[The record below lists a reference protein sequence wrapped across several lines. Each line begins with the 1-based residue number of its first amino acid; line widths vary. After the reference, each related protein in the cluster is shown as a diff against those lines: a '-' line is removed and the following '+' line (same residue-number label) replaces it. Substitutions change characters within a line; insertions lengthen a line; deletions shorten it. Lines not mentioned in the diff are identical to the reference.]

1 MVGVFGARVSGV
13 EDCGGSGAA
22 ATAADDDIES
32 AFLGVAE
39 VVISAAVV
47 WADNFF
53 SISASDTVAAFAEI
67 VGVVDTSVSTSAIA
81 SSVEAKPVD
90 GDNTGVVV
98 DVFVVVIAV
107 VAAIIAFTGN
117 SAVVLDDILIDVA
130 LAFAIGRTA
139 FVCA

>member
-1 MVGVFGARVSGV
+1 M
-13 EDCGGSGAA
+13 
-22 ATAADDDIES
+22 
-32 AFLGVAE
+32 L
-39 VVISAAVV
+39 
-47 WADNFF
+47 
-53 SISASDTVAAFAEI
+53 
-67 VGVVDTSVSTSAIA
+67 DTSVSTSAIA

-90 GDNTGVVV
+90 DDNTGVVV

>member
-1 MVGVFGARVSGV
+1 MVGVFGASVSGV

-32 AFLGVAE
+32 AFVGVAE
-39 VVISAAVV
+39 VVISATVV
-47 WADNFF
+47 WADKFF

-67 VGVVDTSVSTSAIA
+67 VGVLDTSVSTSAIA
-81 SSVEAKPVD
+81 SSEEAKPVD
-90 GDNTGVVV
+90 DDNTGVV

>member
-22 ATAADDDIES
+22 ATAADDDDIES
-32 AFLGVAE
+32 AFVGVAE
-39 VVISAAVV
+39 VVISATVV
-47 WADNFF
+47 WADKFF

-90 GDNTGVVV
+90 DDNTGVVV

-107 VAAIIAFTGN
+107 VLLLLVI
-117 SAVVLDDILIDVA
+117 VLSS
-130 LAFAIGRTA
+130 
-139 FVCA
+139 

>member
-1 MVGVFGARVSGV
+1 M
-13 EDCGGSGAA
+13 
-22 ATAADDDIES
+22 
-32 AFLGVAE
+32 
-39 VVISAAVV
+39 
-47 WADNFF
+47 
-53 SISASDTVAAFAEI
+53 
-67 VGVVDTSVSTSAIA
+67 VDTSVSTSAIV
-81 SSVEAKPVD
+81 SSVEVKPVD
-90 GDNTGVVV
+90 DDNTGVV